1 MISKRRLHLILR
13 IISLTLVF
21 FIFCAFQTSFWP
33 FLTTFIPAPSLWLVF
48 MIFLS
53 FKLKPYPALVFIY
66 FLAFVMTRFTY
77 APLKVVLMTLI
88 FLHFFIWILKTR
100 IHTSTVF
107 YFSILV
113 GAGTVFY
120 HITYIIVSMWLEK
133 VPTSVFFLH
142 RLADIGLTFLIGTPI
157 YQLLNFI
164 NDTFEPN
171 ETWSGSGAQLKTTHQ
186 NVESESL

>member
-13 IISLTLVF
+13 FISLTIVF
-21 FIFCAFQTSFWP
+21 FVFCAFQTSFWP
-33 FLTTFIPAPSLWLVF
+33 YLTTFIPAPSLWLVF

-53 FKLKPYPALVFIY
+53 FKLKPYPALLFIY
-66 FLAFVMTRFTY
+66 FLAVVITRFTY

-88 FLHFFIWILKTR
+88 LLHGFIWTLKTR

-142 RLADIGLTFLIGTPI
+142 RLADIGLTFLISMPV
-157 YQLLNFI
+157 YHFLNFI
-164 NDTFEPN
+164 NDAFEAD
-171 ETWSGSGAQLKTTHQ
+171 ETWSGSATQLKTSHQ
-186 NVESESL
+186 NLESESL

>member
-1 MISKRRLHLILR
+1 MISKRHLHLILR
-13 IISLTLVF
+13 ILSLTLVF

-33 FLTTFIPAPSLWLVF
+33 FLTTLIPAPSLWLVF
-48 MIFLS
+48 VIFLS
-53 FKLKPYPALVFIY
+53 FKLKPYPALLFIY
-66 FLAFVMTRFTY
+66 FLALVMTRFTY

-88 FLHFFIWILKTR
+88 FLHGFIWILKTR

-120 HITYIIVSMWLEK
+120 HVTYILVSIWLEK
-133 VPTSVFFLH
+133 VPTSIFFLH
-142 RLADIGLTFLIGTPI
+142 RLADIGLTFLISTPV
-157 YQLLNFI
+157 YRFLSFI

-171 ETWSGSGAQLKTTHQ
+171 ETWSGSGVQLKTTHQ
-186 NVESESL
+186 NVETESL